1 MIDSL
6 NSSISMMSMSGMSS
20 VSGNRPPPPPPPA
33 EAVEE
38 SVSLLQDSIESGEI
52 DTEELSAQLTSQFG
66 TEADGIVS
74 EDGDV
79 DFDALTDLLTKS
91 AAEDMQTK
99 LTERFGE
106 DAASIVND
114 SGEVDHEAL
123 SALMEANGN
132 QGPPPPKGDGNGNE
146 TMDFLKSMLG
156 ESGIASGYGSRGQA
170 QNTSNTTSFINL
182 VA

>member
-66 TEADGIVS
+66 T
-74 EDGDV
+74 
-79 DFDALTDLLTKS
+79 
-91 AAEDMQTK
+91 
-99 LTERFGE
+99 
-106 DAASIVND
+106 
-114 SGEVDHEAL
+114 
-123 SALMEANGN
+123 
-132 QGPPPPKGDGNGNE
+132 
-146 TMDFLKSMLG
+146 
-156 ESGIASGYGSRGQA
+156 
-170 QNTSNTTSFINL
+170 
-182 VA
+182 